1 MTVRLASATA
11 SALADR
17 ITALTDAG
25 AGPGTLKVYT
35 GALPADLVP
44 TTLLVTFTLT
54 DPAAAAAA
62 AGAATWDMDPDIAGT
77 IVADGTAGWF
87 LVEDSTGVDVF
98 GGDCG
103 TDASSAALKFT
114 GGLVWTT
121 GGTVN
126 LVTGSVT
133 QPTTA

>member
-17 ITALTDAG
+17 ITAIVDAG

-35 GALPADLVP
+35 GALPSNLAP

-54 DPAAAAAA
+54 DPAAAAAV
-62 AGAATWDMDPDIAGT
+62 AGAATWDFDPDITGT

-87 LVEDSTGVDVF
+87 LVEDSAGVDIF
-98 GGDCG
+98 GGECG
-103 TDASSAALKFT
+103 DSASTKELKFT
-114 GGLVWTT
+114 GGLAWTT

-126 LVTGSVT
+126 LLTGTVT
-133 QPTTA
+133 QPQV